1 MEINENLFDLTPE
14 QIELSKEIYGG
25 KIIKCLVAPYHT
37 YNDLEKII
45 PYTKTTFLFP
55 ERDLNAERIRGL
67 ISMIVNSPNDDE
79 FRIITASQ
87 SVILDMIDGNV
98 RILTEGGSVV
108 PSPVKTFLAN
118 IHDIR
123 YSILENPAHRIS
135 EEERNNQRGDFA
147 KGVISDLIK
156 YLKSQDLNKSELI
169 PNENNW
175 NKSKAK
181 YVISL
186 VGEPL
191 LKMKLA
197 EMFDSKFKE
206 DYEIELLRARI
217 KDIEDNKK

>member
-135 EEERNNQRGDFA
+135 EEERNSQREYVDNIFKLVKGPPMTRAEYDDLISKIELIGDDLVR
-147 KGVISDLIK
+147 GVLLKQARTEVKISD
-156 YLKSQDLNKSELI
+156 E
-169 PNENNW
+169 
-175 NKSKAK
+175 
-181 YVISL
+181 
-186 VGEPL
+186 
-191 LKMKLA
+191 
-197 EMFDSKFKE
+197 E
-206 DYEIELLRARI
+206 DPEIASIQREIERLEKLREKI
-217 KDIEDNKK
+217 TKKS